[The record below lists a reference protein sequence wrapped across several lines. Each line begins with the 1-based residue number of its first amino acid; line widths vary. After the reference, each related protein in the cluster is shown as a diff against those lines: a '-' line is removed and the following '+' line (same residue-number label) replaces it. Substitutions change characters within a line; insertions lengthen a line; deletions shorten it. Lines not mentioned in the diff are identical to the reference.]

1 MYRNIFISLKVISG
15 INDVTCDQFV
25 SFYQR
30 HAFDTAF
37 ITLILLYY
45 FVYCILQVI
54 VALYP

>member
-25 SFYQR
+25 SFYQK
-30 HAFDTAF
+30 HAFDTF

-45 FVYCILQVI
+45 FFYCILQVF